1 MTSVFTVE
9 KIHCD
14 ACARRVTNAVLKV
27 APTAKVA
34 VDVKSGRVT
43 VDAADVPA
51 GIAEA
56 ITAAGYPAKRAA

>member
-1 MTSVFTVE
+1 MTTVFEVE

-14 ACARRVTNAVLKV
+14 ACARRVTNAVLKI
-27 APTAKVA
+27 APDAKVQ
-34 VDVKSGRVT
+34 VDVARGRVT
-43 VDAADVPA
+43 VDAAGEPA